1 MDGFF
6 QRFLRGLLN
15 ASIAA
20 IRRSHK
26 VRLGLWE
33 PRATATGS
41 GVRQAALTA
50 PLLALLLML
59 GTAAHAG
66 LGIEAHLANPTPWL
80 REEVLLTVEVL
91 DDRSIIEQI
100 IAPWTP
106 PGVIVRPLGSRQ
118 ERVQTPEGVRI
129 RHRHLWGVM
138 PLYPGPLTLQP
149 PTVEARVSGGQRL
162 PLIPPILRLEARPLD
177 PLLPVDVPVSLL
189 SLSALPLPEA
199 VPRGRPFTWNLAV
212 EGQGLSVRGIE
223 RWLKEALRDTGSL
236 RVYPPDI
243 TLRDGIDPTQPL
255 RQRVEVRLTL
265 EPRTSGTIT
274 LPELVLPYLDPADGQ
289 LRLTRLEGGP
299 VAVQHPLWLALRP
312 WLPWFAGAML
322 LAAVVIPLQ
331 RCGRRW
337 LARRAWLHSLREAD
351 TPAALRRA
359 WRGGAETLV
368 DVQTQA
374 LVQRLD
380 AACYGNHPLGE
391 ADFRTLRQALLQAA
405 AGAHT
410 MACWPFHGARSR

>member
-1 MDGFF
+1 MVK
-6 QRFLRGLLN
+6 R
-15 ASIAA
+15 I
-20 IRRSHK
+20 
-26 VRLGLWE
+26 
-33 PRATATGS
+33 
-41 GVRQAALTA
+41 
-50 PLLALLLML
+50 LLALLLML
-59 GTAAHAG
+59 APPAHAG

-149 PTVEARVSGGQRL
+149 PTIEARVSGGKRL
-162 PLIPPILRLEARPLD
+162 PLTPPLLRMEARPLD

-189 SLSALPLPEA
+189 SLSAAPLPEA

-212 EGQGLSVRGIE
+212 EGQGLSARGIE

-236 RVYPPDI
+236 RAYPPDI
-243 TLRDGIDPTQPL
+243 KLRDGIDPTQPL
-255 RQRVEVRLTL
+255 RQRVEMRLTL
-265 EPRTSGTIT
+265 EARDSGPVR
-274 LPELVLPYLDPADGQ
+274 LPQIRLPYIDPTDGMV
-289 LRLTRLEGGP
+289 RLTSLPATELR
-299 VAVQHPLWLALRP
+299 VQHPLWLALRP
-312 WLPWFAGAML
+312 WLTWFAGAML
-322 LAAVVIPLQ
+322 LAVLVIPLQ

-337 LARRAWLHSLREAD
+337 LARRAWLRSLREAD

-368 DVQTQA
+368 DAQTQA
-374 LVQRLD
+374 RVQRLD

-405 AGAHT
+405 AGAHK
-410 MACWPFHGARSR
+410 MACWQFHGARSSINPSPPP

>member
-243 TLRDGIDPTQPL
+243 KLRDGIDPTQPL

-289 LRLTRLEGGP
+289 LRLARLEGGP

-322 LAAVVIPLQ
+322 LAAAVIPLQ

-359 WRGGAETLV
+359 WRGGAETLA

>member
-1 MDGFF
+1 MVSA
-6 QRFLRGLLN
+6 LLN
-15 ASIAA
+15 AAIAT
-20 IRRSHK
+20 IRRSQHI
-26 VRLGLWE
+26 RLGLWA
-33 PRATATGS
+33 PRATALGS
-41 GVRQAALTA
+41 AVRQAALTA
-50 PLLALLLML
+50 LLLALLLML
-59 GTAAHAG
+59 GPPAHAE

-118 ERVQTPEGVRI
+118 ERVQTPAGVRI
-129 RHRHLWGVM
+129 RHRHLWAVM

-162 PLIPPILRLEARPLD
+162 PLTPSLLRLTVRPLD

-189 SLSALPLPEA
+189 SLSAAPLPEA

-212 EGQGLSVRGIE
+212 EGQGLSARGIE

-243 TLRDGIDPTQPL
+243 KLRDGIDPTQPL
-255 RQRVEVRLTL
+255 RQRVEMRLTL
-265 EPRTSGTIT
+265 EALDSGPVR
-274 LPELVLPYLDPADGQ
+274 LPQIRLPYIDPTDGMVRLASLPGAE
-289 LRLTRLEGGP
+289 LR
-299 VAVQHPLWLALRP
+299 AQHPLWLALRP
-312 WLPWFAGAML
+312 WLPWFAGAMM
-322 LAAVVIPLQ
+322 LAALAIPLQ
-331 RCGRRW
+331 HCGRRW
-337 LARRAWLHSLREAD
+337 LARRAWLRSLREAD
-351 TPAALRRA
+351 TPAGLRRA
-359 WRGGAETLV
+359 WQSGAETRG

-380 AACYGNHPLGE
+380 AACYGNRPLGE

-405 AGAHT
+405 PDARRT
-410 MACWPFHGARSR
+410 ACWQFHGTRSSI